1 MPGNHASKDSIV
13 LKMAGSD
20 SSATRKESENMSPI
34 GGKSVAGEAAA
45 GVPVFIFSKTSNSA
59 L

>member
-1 MPGNHASKDSIV
+1 
-13 LKMAGSD
+13 MAGSD
-20 SSATRKESENMSPI
+20 SSATWKESENMSPI
-34 GGKSVAGEAAA
+34 GGKSVAGEVAA